1 MPIACDNGLTPVGCG
16 SLESRPWT
24 VRMTLSKNS
33 LTFLR
38 AAAIA
43 CVLVA
48 PIQTQAKDSPEA
60 ATAGAAS
67 APSLDIYNFGQVS
80 TTYFRGAELKGT
92 AASGLAARGVKM
104 VIDLRSDGDVKSVEA
119 DLVSRAGMKYVRIP
133 MTTRE
138 APTSEQVSQFLA
150 LVTNP
155 ANQPVYVHC
164 VEGRHRT
171 GVMTAIYR
179 MTVDGWTPDRAFGE
193 MKDYKFG
200 MDFLHPEF
208 KQFVF
213 AFHPAAQTELA
224 ERATVSGEG
233 AVPSADVSNASHALL
248 APK

>member
-1 MPIACDNGLTPVGCG
+1 MMP
-16 SLESRPWT
+16 
-24 VRMTLSKNS
+24 MTFSKTS
-33 LTFLR
+33 IRLLR

-43 CVLVA
+43 CVLGA
-48 PIQTQAKDSPEA
+48 PIQTQAKGSSDAA
-60 ATAGAAS
+60 ATD

-80 TTYFRGAELKGT
+80 PTYFRGAELNGG

-104 VIDLRSDGDVKSVEA
+104 VIDLRSDSDVKSVEA
-119 DLVSRAGMKYVRIP
+119 DMVGRAGMKYVRIP
-133 MTTRE
+133 MTTRT
-138 APTSEQVSQFLA
+138 APTSEQISTFLA
-150 LVTNP
+150 LVTDR

-179 MTVDGWTPDRAFGE
+179 MTVDGWAADRAFGE

-213 AFHPAAQTELA
+213 SFRPAVKTELA
-224 ERATVSGEG
+224 ERAAPAVEG
-233 AVPSADVSNASHALL
+233 AAPLADVSNASHALL
-248 APK
+248 AAPK

>member
-1 MPIACDNGLTPVGCG
+1 
-16 SLESRPWT
+16 
-24 VRMTLSKNS
+24 MTFSKNS
-33 LTFLR
+33 ITLLR

-43 CVLVA
+43 CVLGA
-48 PIQTQAKDSPEA
+48 PIQTQAKDSPDA
-60 ATAGAAS
+60 VQAV

-80 TTYFRGAELKGT
+80 ASCFRGAELKGT

-119 DLVSRAGMKYVRIP
+119 DLVSSAGMKYVRIP
-133 MTTRE
+133 MTTRT
-138 APTSEQVSQFLA
+138 APTSEQVSKFLA
-150 LVTNP
+150 LVTDP

-179 MTVDGWTPDRAFGE
+179 MTVDRWTADRAFGE

-213 AFHPAAQTELA
+213 SFRPAVQTELA
-224 ERATVSGEG
+224 ERAASPVEG
-233 AVPSADVSNASHALL
+233 SVPSADVSNASHALL
-248 APK
+248 AAPK

>member
-1 MPIACDNGLTPVGCG
+1 
-16 SLESRPWT
+16 
-24 VRMTLSKNS
+24 MTFSKNS
-33 LTFLR
+33 ITFLR

-43 CVLVA
+43 CVLGA
-48 PIQTQAKDSPEA
+48 PIQTQAKDGSNA
-60 ATAGAAS
+60 APAVAS
-67 APSLDIYNFGQVS
+67 SLDIYNFGQVS
-80 TTYFRGAELKGT
+80 ASYFRGAELKGT

-179 MTVDGWTPDRAFGE
+179 MTVDGWTPDRAFDE
-193 MKDYKFG
+193 MKNYKFG

-213 AFHPAAQTELA
+213 TFRPAVKIELA
-224 ERATVSGEG
+224 ERVTSPVEA
-233 AVPSADVSNASHALL
+233 AVPTADVSNASHALL
-248 APK
+248 AAPK